1 VSDDLTPDPG
11 TPDPD
16 EFDPSEAP
24 TTSMP
29 NPTDEQR
36 AAAQRRAQQRG
47 RRKPTPAMATAGG
60 NTSAWALR
68 SEEAGPYPL
77 PEVEPIPAG
86 WRVIGGREFAEHLL
100 SIRFTLLVALMGLV
114 GVFMV
119 YTLSSNIR
127 DLAGQ
132 IADRYTSPIGEPFPV
147 FLFLFSSPPVSGNT
161 ALAAIPSFA
170 TLVIQYIGPL
180 LGVAF
185 GFDAISNERSEGTLP
200 RLVSQPIHRDD
211 VINGKFVAS
220 LSVVALIL
228 GAIMLILAGI
238 GIYRLGVVPSGDA
251 AARLF
256 TWWVLLVLYVGF
268 WLALATLFS
277 VVFRRA
283 ATALLAVLAV
293 WLVITFFGGQLA
305 GIVANFLA
313 PVGANATTAAQV
325 NNVNAQLALLRLFP
339 SGQFAEMT
347 AVMLNPS
354 VTALDYVAPDPTGRA
369 IPTLLPVVQSLLLV
383 WPQIV
388 TLIALTAACFA
399 GAYVTFMRQEVR
411 A

>member
-1 VSDDLTPDPG
+1 MSDELTPDESE
-11 TPDPD
+11 TPETNDVD
-16 EFDPSEAP
+16 ASEAP

-29 NPTDEQR
+29 TPTDDQR

-47 RRKPTPAMATAGG
+47 RRKAAPALATAGG
-60 NTSAWALR
+60 PSTWDMQG
-68 SEEAGPYPL
+68 EEAGAYPL
-77 PEVEPIPAG
+77 PKVEPIPAG
-86 WRVIGGREFAEHLL
+86 WRVIGAREFAENLL
-100 SIRFTLLVALMGLV
+100 SFRFTLLVALMGLV

-132 IADRYTSPIGEPFPV
+132 IASQYTSPIGEPFPV
-147 FLFLFSSPPVSGNT
+147 FLFLFSSPPVSSNT
-161 ALAAIPSFA
+161 SLAAIPSFA

-211 VINGKFVAS
+211 IINGKFVAS
-220 LSVVALIL
+220 LSIVALII
-228 GAIMLILAGI
+228 GAVMLILSGI

-268 WLALATLFS
+268 WLSLATLFS
-277 VVFRRA
+277 VIFRRA

-293 WLVITFFGGQLA
+293 WLVITFFGAQIA
-305 GIVANFLA
+305 GIVANYIA

-354 VTALDYVAPDPTGRA
+354 VTALNYVTPDPTGRA

-388 TLIALTAACFA
+388 TMIALTAACFA

>member
-1 VSDDLTPDPG
+1 V
-11 TPDPD
+11 
-16 EFDPSEAP
+16 
-24 TTSMP
+24 
-29 NPTDEQR
+29 
-36 AAAQRRAQQRG
+36 
-47 RRKPTPAMATAGG
+47 PALATAGG
-60 NTSAWALR
+60 APAWSR
-68 SEEAGPYPL
+68 QGEDESPYEL
-77 PEVEPIPAG
+77 PDVGHIPAG
-86 WRVIGGREFAEHLL
+86 WRVIGAREFAEHLL
-100 SIRFTLLVALMGLV
+100 SVRFTLLVALMGLV

-127 DLAGQ
+127 DFAGQ
-132 IADRYTSPIGEPFPV
+132 IAANYTSPIGQPFPV
-147 FLFLFSSPPVSGNT
+147 FLFLFSSPPATGDT
-161 ALAAIPSFA
+161 AIASIPSFS

-211 VINGKFVAS
+211 VINGKFAAS
-220 LSVVALIL
+220 ISVVALIL
-228 GAIMLILAGI
+228 GAVMLILAGI

-251 AARLF
+251 AVRLVA
-256 TWWVLLVLYVGF
+256 WWLMLVLYVSF
-268 WLALATLFS
+268 WLALSMLFS

-293 WLVITFFGGQLA
+293 WLVITFFGAQLA
-305 GIVANFLA
+305 GIFANFLA
-313 PVGANATTAAQV
+313 PTGADPTTASQV
-325 NNVNAQLALLRLFP
+325 NNVNMQLGLLRLFP
-339 SGQFAEMT
+339 SGQFTEMT

-354 VTALDYVAPDPTGRA
+354 VTALDYVAQDPTGRA
-369 IPTLLPVVQSLLLV
+369 IPTLLPVIQSLLLV

-399 GAYVTFMRQEVR
+399 GAYVSFMRQEVR